1 MHGLSRWR
9 SLPRFTIPMT
19 TTTPGTAANGVTVL
33 TASSNA
39 KTVKTYQIDAEGKL
53 ETLQYGKETFFRCQV
68 EIVAGIHSLAAL
80 LTKLSASQNKIIIRG
95 QQKVPIRGPARR
107 TLDIYAEPTEG
118 LSWAMLDFD
127 AIPLPD
133 GLSPASREAIEWL
146 IEKLPEPFHDATYF
160 YQFSSSTGIF
170 HPDGRPRKA
179 GLNVHLF
186 FWFSQPI
193 TGQLLKAYLTDHC
206 IKTGFIYPGRDK
218 ADSPKITY
226 GVDMS
231 LFHPVQP
238 HYIAAPIIKEG
249 VKRTL
254 DEKDRQGL
262 VETLVHAVVLPE
274 LHKDLPALAKA
285 AHDRVWAEWK
295 KACGWVSAKAITKS
309 FGGGIAVHYYYRNP
323 NPAAVLTG
331 RTMAAEPK
339 LTEKLDHTG
348 QLITYAT
355 LYFDGES
362 TPGSWYVS
370 SRSPCVARR
379 FGDYAEE
386 SLKEL
391 SEHAYCY
398 VRDTL
403 KWFSDIETN
412 TLPLTPEGYLPAL
425 NTFAKAKN
433 SVILAPTGTGKT
445 TAFCAFAM
453 AHRTDI
459 IIYAAQTIS
468 LTQQMKH
475 DLRRNNVRVTHY
487 WEDFNKFDV
496 AYPGVYVTTNES
508 MTKIVDWVRSYGRGF
523 FLVIDE
529 VHMAIDDFMR
539 TNDKNRLL
547 ENTISR
553 AKQSFF
559 MSGTITPLQLKKLSE
574 TISVA
579 TGELT
584 LENYGYYEFA
594 PVKSNPLWWADYKQ
608 FGSDFVALLRHYQ
621 GLKQAGETIP
631 RTVIMIPTSK
641 MRRFEIL
648 LDAHGLLG
656 DADVVSSPEAT
667 QEEIEE
673 ARVSHKAILISSP
686 VFALGQNFEC
696 VPVRLWAY
704 YDENLQVD
712 TSQIIQTLNRANRTS
727 VACEVRLYVALINPI
742 PIRLPDQFA
751 EQMKIGE
758 YFIGESDF
766 KGLLDSHFQVERVT
780 YRELRECEHDT
791 AKSLYQLKSDDSI
804 QNFHI
809 VEDWVN
815 PFPATK
821 EDHQAYRE
829 AKNAANRSYRDDVL
843 QKVVRYQEEP
853 TALLLNY
860 LNDLKPTKRK
870 RPDASTLKK
879 VANDRKKA
887 IAMVLAQ
894 AEMVGIGGKIKPMR
908 IVRLYGDAPVFL
920 SGQFDWKTMP
930 EWMKTASEKTAALAT
945 LLSLLKELKSGVL
958 NGVSFAKKMR
968 HRGKK
973 AVLALVDNE
982 TDFIAWSDELKVMD
996 KLHDVQQKSA
1006 SKVRKTVIDGEFF
1019 KVAQAFLATIGVY
1032 FEKTR
1037 WPDGSDRFDPA
1048 TPVVPDWDF
1057 DEMARVLLVKAES
1070 LKYFPAEPLDVRI
1083 EAHKWPGTMSL
1094 TVCQKC
1100 VHCDP
1105 FQFCR
1110 LKRQVECEMLDYAA
1124 DTEECNAFV
1133 QVPEKL
1139 MPNQ

>member
-1 MHGLSRWR
+1 MN
-9 SLPRFTIPMT
+9 TISN
-19 TTTPGTAANGVTVL
+19 GTAANGVTVL
-33 TASSNA
+33 TAKSK
-39 KTVKTYQIDAEGKL
+39 KTGK
-53 ETLQYGKETFFRCQV
+53 TFFINDKGELDDISYGNEWLYTYRV
-68 EIVAGIHSLAAL
+68 RPISAIHQLAEL
-80 LTKLSASQNKIIIRG
+80 VTQLSTTQNTIIIRG
-95 QQKVPIRGPARR
+95 QPKTGIHGLVRR
-107 TLDIYAEPTEG
+107 TLDNYAEPPEG

-133 GLSPASREAIEWL
+133 GLSPTSREAIEWL
-146 IEKLPEPFHDATYF
+146 IEKLPDPFHDAAYF

-170 HPDGRPRKA
+170 HPAGRPRKR

-186 FWFSQPI
+186 FWFSRPI
-193 TGQLLKAYLTDHC
+193 TGQMLKAYLTDHC
-206 IKTGFIYPGRDK
+206 IKTDFLERGRDK
-218 ADSPKITY
+218 ADSPRITY

-231 LFHPVQP
+231 LFNPVQP

-249 VKRTL
+249 VTRTL

-262 VETLVHAVVLPE
+262 VEKAVLAVVLPE
-274 LHKDLPALAKA
+274 LHKDLPALADA
-285 AHDRVWAEWK
+285 ARQRVLIEWK
-295 KACGWVSAKAITKS
+295 KACGLVRDRSITKA
-309 FGGGIAVHYYYRNP
+309 FGGGIAVHHYYRNP
-323 NPAAVLTG
+323 NPAAVTTG
-331 RTMAAEPK
+331 RRMAKEPK
-339 LTEKLDHTG
+339 LTEKLDQNG
-348 QLITYAT
+348 QPITYARF
-355 LYFDGES
+355 YFDDEG

-370 SRSPCVARR
+370 SRSPAMARR
-379 FGDYAEE
+379 FGDGAEE

-391 SEHAYCY
+391 SEAAYCY
-398 VRDTL
+398 VRDEL
-403 KWFSDIETN
+403 HWFSDIETK

-453 AHRTDI
+453 NHRTDI

-487 WEDFNKFDV
+487 WEDFNKFEV

-508 MTKIVDWVRSYGRGF
+508 MAKIVEWVRSYGRGF

-529 VHMAIDDFMR
+529 VHMAIDDFMK
-539 TNDKNRLL
+539 TNSKNRLL

-559 MSGTITPLQLKKLSE
+559 MSGTITPLQLKKLTE

-579 TGELT
+579 TGEMT
-584 LENYGYYEFA
+584 PENYGYYEFA

-608 FGSDFVALLRHYQ
+608 FGGDFVALLRHYQ
-621 GLKQAGETIP
+621 ALKENGEAIP
-631 RTVIMIPTSK
+631 RTVIMVPTGK
-641 MRRFEIL
+641 MRRYEIL

-667 QEEIEE
+667 QDEIEA

-696 VPVRLWAY
+696 VPVRLWAF

-712 TSQIIQTLNRANRTS
+712 TSQIIQTLNRANRTAA
-727 VACEVRLYVALINPI
+727 ACEVRLYVAFLNPI
-742 PIRLPDQFA
+742 PIRLPDQLA

-780 YRELRECEHDT
+780 YRELREFEHDT
-791 AKSLYQLKSDDSI
+791 AKSLYQLKTDDSI

-809 VEDWVN
+809 VENWVN

-821 EDHQAYRE
+821 EDQQAYRE

-843 QKVVRYQEEP
+843 RKVVRYQEEP
-853 TALLLNY
+853 TALLLQY

-879 VANDRKKA
+879 VVNDRKKA

-908 IVRLYGDAPVFL
+908 IVRMYGEAPVFL
-920 SGQFDWKTMP
+920 SGQFDWMTMP
-930 EWMKTASEKTAALAT
+930 EWTKTASEKTAALAT

-996 KLHDVQQKSA
+996 KLHDMQQKSA
-1006 SKVRKTVIDGEFF
+1006 SKVGKTVIDGEFF
-1019 KVAQAFLATIGVY
+1019 KVAQKFLETIGVY
-1032 FEKTR
+1032 FTKTR
-1037 WPDGSDRFDPA
+1037 WPDGSDRFDPDK
-1048 TPVVPDWDF
+1048 PVVPDWDF

-1070 LKYFPAEPLDVRI
+1070 LKHFPVEPLDVRI

-1094 TVCQKC
+1094 AVCQKC

-1110 LKRQVECEMLDYAA
+1110 LLRQVECELLDYAA

-1133 QVPEKL
+1133 PVPERL
-1139 MPNQ
+1139 MPNK

>member
-1 MHGLSRWR
+1 MHRG
-9 SLPRFTIPMT
+9 SLGDGHLHRQLPMT

-39 KTVKTYQIDAEGKL
+39 KTVKTYQIDAEGHL
-53 ETLQYGKETFFRCQV
+53 ETLQYGKEKFFRYKL
-68 EIVAGIHSLAAL
+68 EPATSIHSLATL
-80 LTKLSASQNKIIIRG
+80 LTQLSTSDNKIIIRG

-107 TLDIYAEPTEG
+107 TLDIYAEPPEG

-133 GLSPASREAIEWL
+133 GLSPASREAIDWL

-193 TGQLLKAYLTDHC
+193 TGALLKAYLTDHC
-206 IKTGFIYPGRDK
+206 IRTEFLERGRDK

-226 GVDMS
+226 GVDMA
-231 LFHPVQP
+231 LFNAVQP
-238 HYIAAPIIKEG
+238 HYIAPPIIKPG
-249 VKRTL
+249 VTRTL
-254 DEKDRQGL
+254 DEKDRQAL
-262 VETLVHAVVLPE
+262 VEKAVHSVVLPG
-274 LHKDLPALAKA
+274 LHKDLPALADA
-285 AHDRVWAEWK
+285 ARQRVLIEWK
-295 KACGWVSAKAITKS
+295 KACGWVSAKSITKS
-309 FGGGIAVHYYYRNP
+309 FGGGIAVHHYYRNP
-323 NPAAVLTG
+323 NPAAIATG
-331 RTMAAEPK
+331 RRMIKEPN
-339 LTEKLDHTG
+339 LTEKLDQNG
-348 QLITYAT
+348 QPITYARF
-355 LYFDGES
+355 YFEGEG
-362 TPGSWYVS
+362 TAGSWSVS
-370 SRSPCVARR
+370 NRCPGVARR
-379 FGDYAEE
+379 FGDKAEK

-391 SEHAYCY
+391 SEDAYCY
-398 VRDTL
+398 VRDEL
-403 KWFSDIETN
+403 HWFSDIETN

-459 IIYAAQTIS
+459 IIYAAQTVS

-487 WEDFNKFDV
+487 WEDFNKFEV

-508 MTKIVDWVRSYGRGF
+508 MAKIVEWVRSYGRGF

-539 TNDKNRLL
+539 TNGKNKLI

-559 MSGTITPLQLKKLSE
+559 MSGTITPLQLKKLTE

-579 TGELT
+579 TGEMT
-584 LENYGYYEFA
+584 PENYGYYEFA
-594 PVKSNPLWWADYKQ
+594 AIKANPLWWADYKQ
-608 FGSDFVALLRHYQ
+608 FGGDFVALLRQYQ
-621 GLKQAGETIP
+621 ALKEAGETIP
-631 RTVIMIPTSK
+631 RTVIMVPTSK

-667 QEEIEE
+667 QDEIEA

-696 VPVRLWAY
+696 VPVRLWAF

-712 TSQIIQTLNRANRTS
+712 TSQIIQTLNRANRTAA
-727 VACEVRLYVALINPI
+727 ACEVRLYVAFLNPI
-742 PIRLPDQFA
+742 PIRLPDQLT

-758 YFIGESDF
+758 YFTGESDF
-766 KGLLDSHFQVERVT
+766 KGLLDSHFQVERVA
-780 YRELRECEHDT
+780 YLELREFEHDT
-791 AKSLYQLKSDDSI
+791 AKSLYQLKTDDSI
-804 QNFHI
+804 QNFQI
-809 VEDWVN
+809 VENWVN

-843 QKVVRYQEEP
+843 QKVERYQEEP
-853 TALLLNY
+853 TGLLLQY

-879 VANDRKKA
+879 VANDRKQA

-945 LLSLLKELKSGVL
+945 LLLLLKELKSGVL

-996 KLHDVQQKSA
+996 KLHDMQQKSA
-1006 SKVRKTVIDGEFF
+1006 SKVGKIGIDGEFF
-1019 KVAQAFLATIGVY
+1019 KVAQKFLETIGVY
-1032 FEKTR
+1032 FTKTR
-1037 WPDGSDRFDPA
+1037 WPDGSDRFDPDK
-1048 TPVVPDWDF
+1048 PVVPDWDF

-1070 LKYFPAEPLDVRI
+1070 LKHFPVEPLDVRI

-1094 TVCQKC
+1094 AVCQKC

-1110 LKRQVECEMLDYAA
+1110 LLRQVECELLDYAA

-1133 QVPEKL
+1133 PVPERL